1 MDPEPGLQ
9 GLSRVQEVKFPNQV
23 NNWYDLVGLQTRHIL
38 IQRLTCWQGCRS
50 SLSEMQWHS
59 PLGGRQQGARR
70 KRSVQRWNTAA
81 TESSYEAVARVAVK
95 NSCQRLSLFKGVVLA
110 SFRSPTVLEVLARV
124 ASQRVACPPMEKG
137 GREIIHS
144 GLAGLGRRRRGCAR
158 GPRVCRRQL
167 ILFFPL
173 ADCGR
178 GWRD

>member
-95 NSCQRLSLFKGVVLA
+95 NSCQRLSPFKGVVLA
-110 SFRSPTVLEVLARV
+110 LFRSPTVLEVLARV
-124 ASQRVACPPMEKG
+124 ASQR
-137 GREIIHS
+137 IIHS